1 MKTLVIQ
8 TFEKEMIGTVIQD
21 NNSELEVQ
29 GETPEYETALQ
40 QLIESISSSPI
51 PYRTGEERETLEGIE
66 HITVV
71 KMCRRSDAEFL
82 NALKDVLPKYSFL
95 GKRIRG
101 LLLTEE
107 REAAKIFQPLVT
119 PAYAVREKSEE
130 YKTENDI

>member
-8 TFEKEMIGTVIQD
+8 TFDDEIVGAVIQD
-21 NNSELEVQ
+21 DNGGLEVQ
-29 GETPEYETALQ
+29 GATPKYKAALQ
-40 QLIESISSSPI
+40 QLIESITSKPI
-51 PYRTGEERETLEGIE
+51 PYRTGDERETPEGIE

-82 NALKDVLPKYSFL
+82 NALKDALPKYSLL

-101 LLLTEE
+101 ILLTEG
-107 REAAKIFQPLVT
+107 REETEVFQPLVT

-130 YKTENDI
+130 YKPES